1 MNFGIFHALCGKK
14 FVKVRER
21 STLGDKG
28 IAVILG
34 RIL

>member
-14 FVKVRER
+14 FVKVRKR
-21 STLGDKG
+21 STFGDEG
-28 IAVILG
+28 FAEILG